1 MRGTLATPALLL
13 ATACF
18 AQAGHR
24 LEPLRLP
31 IFSQRSLGHATHRSP
46 AQSSYSRTRR
56 DLQYITTDT
65 DPVQAAK
72 DVQALPFLANN
83 VGVPVTALSCV
94 VLTRHVHLP
103 AGFWRHRHDRPAGA
117 GRLGR
122 STAAWQ

>member
-1 MRGTLATPALLL
+1 MRGTLAIPVLLA

-31 IFSQRSLGHATHRSP
+31 IFSQRSLGHATHRVP
-46 AQSSYSRTRR
+46 AQSSYSPTRR
-56 DLQYITTDT
+56 DLQYITSDT

-94 VLTRHVHLP
+94 VLTRHFHLSV
-103 AGFWRHRHDRPAGA
+103 GFWRHRHDRSACSG
-117 GRLGR
+117 
-122 STAAWQ
+122 